1 MEFDVDEPNGVG
13 AELLAADAPKIDAVD
28 ADAPKTEVVVVAG
41 TPKMEFVVAGSAPK
55 IAAAVL
61 GGAPNADNLIFVAEV
76 AGAPKI
82 DT

>member
-1 MEFDVDEPNGVG
+1 MEFDADEPNGVD
-13 AELLAADAPKIDAVD
+13 AQLLAADAPKIDAVE
-28 ADAPKTEVVVVAG
+28 AGAPKTEVAVVVGAPKMEPVVAG
-41 TPKMEFVVAGSAPK
+41 APK

>member
-1 MEFDVDEPNGVG
+1 MELDTDEPNGVD
-13 AELLAADAPKIDAVD
+13 AQLLAADAPKIDA
-28 ADAPKTEVVVVAG
+28 ADAGAPKAEVVVVAG
-41 TPKMEFVVAGSAPK
+41 APKMELVVTGGAPK

-61 GGAPNADNLIFVAEV
+61 GAAPNADNLIFVAEV